1 MKSIGMQYNIITI
14 IKYHLLQ
21 LLIYYH
27 TIVYHNLFA
36 VNKHFY
42 STCTCR

>member
-1 MKSIGMQYNIITI
+1 MDEWIDQNTDMKSIGMQYDIITI

-27 TIVYHNLFA
+27 TIVYHNYLL
-36 VNKHFY
+36 
-42 STCTCR
+42 